1 MQAEVA
7 KLDYSHY
14 LPLFFDGIRE
24 TQEPFRFLALKVRH
38 YFVLVKL
45 ENETAYPI
53 PNLLHQHWQEVTAL
67 PMLMARTNC
76 GLVNFI
82 YNLQSI
88 YLLQE

>member
-38 YFVLVKL
+38 HCM
-45 ENETAYPI
+45 N
-53 PNLLHQHWQEVTAL
+53 
-67 PMLMARTNC
+67 
-76 GLVNFI
+76 NFHRQI
-82 YNLQSI
+82 YI
-88 YLLQE
+88 